1 MIWAFWSDILTALS
15 FSQQLAKWITPQEET
30 ELNVPSGF
38 SKERAEMKSVDCVHV
53 IQQKGI
59 SSSPPALPGAGLG
72 RKGLLSVTF
81 LWLAMLLS
89 SSLAAVC
96 LYHVLTL
103 KAELATLR
111 SELIYRVQARA
122 PLPQSQD
129 KSKEGTVSSSS
140 LQLSA
145 AAARQEIRLPDSEAG
160 EGDEERGWN
169 AGRSRGRR
177 SALPTE
183 EIMLQACLQLIADS
197 KSNIQQKDDSSI
209 VPWLLSFKRGTALE
223 EQGNKIL
230 VKEAG
235 YFFIYGQVLYTD
247 TTFAMGHLIQ
257 RKKAHVFGDDLSL
270 VTLFRCI
277 QNMPHSYPNN
287 SCYTAGIAKLEE
299 GDELQLTIPRR
310 RAKISLDGDGTFFGA
325 VRLL

>member
-1 MIWAFWSDILTALS
+1 
-15 FSQQLAKWITPQEET
+15 
-30 ELNVPSGF
+30 
-38 SKERAEMKSVDCVHV
+38 MKSVDCVHV
-53 IQQKGI
+53 IQQKDTA
-59 SSSPPALPGAGLG
+59 SSPSAPPGAASGTAGLF
-72 RKGLLSVTF
+72 SVTF

-89 SSLAAVC
+89 SCLAAVS
-96 LYHVLTL
+96 LYHVIAL
-103 KAELATLR
+103 KTELDALR
-111 SELIYRVQARA
+111 SKLIYRVQARS
-122 PLPQSQD
+122 PLDQPP
-129 KSKEGTVSSSS
+129 VSSDENKAGTPVSS
-140 LQLSA
+140 FLQASA
-145 AAARQEIRLPDSEAG
+145 AGAGQENRLPGPGPAESFQKEI
-160 EGDEERGWN
+160 WN
-169 AGRSRGRR
+169 GSRNRGRR
-177 SALPTE
+177 SVVHAE
-183 EIMLQACLQLIADS
+183 ET
-197 KSNIQQKDDSSI
+197 DDSSI

-223 EQGNKIL
+223 EQGNKI
-230 VKEAG
+230 VIKETG

-277 QNMPHSYPNN
+277 QNMPQSYPNN

>member
-1 MIWAFWSDILTALS
+1 
-15 FSQQLAKWITPQEET
+15 
-30 ELNVPSGF
+30 
-38 SKERAEMKSVDCVHV
+38 MKSVDCVHV
-53 IQQKGI
+53 IQQKDTA
-59 SSSPPALPGAGLG
+59 SSPSGPPGAASGTTGLF
-72 RKGLLSVTF
+72 SVTF

-89 SSLAAVC
+89 SCLAAVS
-96 LYHVLTL
+96 LYHAITL
-103 KAELATLR
+103 KTELEALR
-111 SELIYRVQARA
+111 SELIYRVRARSPLEQPPVSPGDKKAGA
-122 PLPQSQD
+122 P
-129 KSKEGTVSSSS
+129 VSSF
-140 LQLSA
+140 LQVSA
-145 AAARQEIRLPDSEAG
+145 AGARQENRLPGPYPAESFQKEIWDGS
-160 EGDEERGWN
+160 RN
-169 AGRSRGRR
+169 RGRR
-177 SALPTE
+177 SVVHTE
-183 EIMLQACLQLIADS
+183 ETDQSPIYSSASPASSVLMLQACLQLIADS
-197 KSNIQQKDDSSI
+197 KSDIQQKDDSSI

-223 EQGNKIL
+223 EQGNKI
-230 VKEAG
+230 VIKETG

-277 QNMPHSYPNN
+277 QNMPQSYPNN

>member
-1 MIWAFWSDILTALS
+1 
-15 FSQQLAKWITPQEET
+15 
-30 ELNVPSGF
+30 
-38 SKERAEMKSVDCVHV
+38 MKSVECVHV
-53 IQQKGI
+53 IQQKDTA
-59 SSSPPALPGAGLG
+59 SSPSSPPGAASGTTGLF
-72 RKGLLSVTF
+72 SVTF

-89 SSLAAVC
+89 SCLAAVS
-96 LYHVLTL
+96 LYHVITL
-103 KAELATLR
+103 KTELEALR
-111 SELIYRVQARA
+111 SELLYRVQARSLLDRPSVFPDENKA
-122 PLPQSQD
+122 
-129 KSKEGTVSSSS
+129 GTPVSSF
-140 LQLSA
+140 LQVSA
-145 AAARQEIRLPDSEAG
+145 AGARQENSLPGPGPA
-160 EGDEERGWN
+160 EGFQKEIWN
-169 AGRSRGRR
+169 GSRNRGRR
-177 SALPTE
+177 SIVHTE
-183 EIMLQACLQLIADS
+183 ET
-197 KSNIQQKDDSSI
+197 DDSSI

-223 EQGNKIL
+223 EQGNKI
-230 VKEAG
+230 VIKETG

-277 QNMPHSYPNN
+277 QNMPQSYPNN